1 MAHNHS
7 HHYHSEPSNVKTS
20 TLWICLIINIIFVIV
35 EASIGWK
42 SNSIGLLSDAG
53 HNLSDTLGLLL
64 SLVAIYLLASN
75 KESRRSISRYVT
87 VANASLLLV
96 AILLIMSESINK
108 IVHPEAVDASAVMLT
123 AFIGIGING
132 LTAWLLMQGQD
143 GDINIKAAYLHAAT
157 DALVS
162 VGVVIS
168 GAIIRF
174 TGFNV
179 IDPIVSLVISLVI
192 AVPTVKLLI
201 SALKMNNL

>member
-7 HHYHSEPSNVKTS
+7 HHHSEPYHVMTS
-20 TLWICLIINIIFVIV
+20 TLWICLVINIVFVIV
-35 EASIGWK
+35 EALIGLK

-64 SLVAIYLLASN
+64 SFVAIYLLASN
-75 KESRRSISRYVT
+75 KDSRRSISRYVT

-96 AILLIMSESINK
+96 AILFIVYESINK
-108 IVHPEAVDASAVMLT
+108 MVHPEKVDTSAVMLT
-123 AFIGIGING
+123 ALIGIGING
-132 LTAWLLMQGQD
+132 LTAWLLMRGQD

-168 GAIIRF
+168 GAIIRI
-174 TGFNV
+174 TGFNM
-179 IDPIVSLVISLVI
+179 IDPIVSLVISLII
-192 AVPTVKLLI
+192 AVPTVKMLI
-201 SALKMNNL
+201 SALKMKNL